1 MKHIKLYEEFLNE
14 SMIHESY
21 ELYEKKYTSQERK
34 ELEKNGE
41 AMPGGRFPIKD
52 LTDLRNAIHYLGKN
66 VAKDGADVAKF
77 IAKRMKDLD
86 GLKYTDMFS
95 SALKN
100 SKLGNEK
107 QYLA

>member
-1 MKHIKLYEEFLNE
+1 MKYIKLYEEFLNE

-66 VAKDGADVAKF
+66 VAKDGADVARF
-77 IAKRMKDLD
+77 IAKRMKELD
-86 GLKYTDMFS
+86 GLKYTNMFS

-100 SKLGNEK
+100 SQLGDEN
-107 QYLA
+107 QYLS